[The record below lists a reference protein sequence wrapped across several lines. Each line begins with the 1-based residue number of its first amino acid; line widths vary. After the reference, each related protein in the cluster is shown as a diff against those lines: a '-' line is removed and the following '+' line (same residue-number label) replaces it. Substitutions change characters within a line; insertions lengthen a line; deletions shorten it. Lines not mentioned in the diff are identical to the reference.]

1 MRTVDPE
8 LWSGDLRKP
17 SISWQFGQQPDKG
30 WEAILRGGFCD
41 ALREYRQHCSIKSL
55 VEFPESRPF
64 RHQQV
69 SNPNISQQ
77 TGHRKT
83 VFSAKLTHSCSSFFY
98 ILVTCA
104 LLVWGLAVVVYVNVE
119 YERKPLLQVNLR
131 PRSQQAEALPFPA
144 IAVCSNCVI
153 TRSALDAYAAY
164 LASKSS
170 AHMGLDTIKENLK
183 NFGAIV
189 TMTAQRQDIQFMR
202 FLYSV
207 DPKFNVTELMYQL
220 SPNCSKM
227 LKRCSWR
234 GNNVDCHRLFAKRA
248 TPLGFCCVF
257 NSRYYPEDIGNT
269 PKVLDLVGQNF
280 GLGAVIT
287 EDSEDFAVIRRPIIG
302 FDVLIFESSE
312 YPLLEGGSVRMYPV
326 TNNGSAYFA
335 LSARAH
341 YASPSLA
348 AYSEEWRGCR
358 LRQDQGGRGA
368 HSSYSWCLTECRRR
382 AAAALCQCLP
392 FTLLPAPGDVLCT
405 PEHLRCLHKHK
416 MPALHAAA
424 RPGRRALHARAPAL
438 PPQAQE

>member
-55 VEFPESRPF
+55 VELPESRPF
-64 RHQQV
+64 R
-69 SNPNISQQ
+69 
-77 TGHRKT
+77 
-83 VFSAKLTHSCSSFFY
+83 FFY

-234 GNNVDCHRLFAKRA
+234 GSNVDCHRLFAKRA

-341 YASPSLA
+341 HASPSLA
-348 AYSEEWRGCR
+348 AYSEEWEPHE
-358 LRQDQGGRGA
+358 L
-368 HSSYSWCLTECRRR
+368 
-382 AAAALCQCLP
+382 
-392 FTLLPAPGDVLCT
+392 DVLALSGHRYYC
-405 PEHLRCLHKHK
+405 PEVFEVLLDSVQPHMCAAFGSSIIDKILRIINAKISLI
-416 MPALHAAA
+416 
-424 RPGRRALHARAPAL
+424 
-438 PPQAQE
+438 